1 VSPGF
6 DPDRTM
12 SYLSHHI
19 SDGLGVGIMAEI
31 ARVLVERD
39 EPITGSAV
47 FLFNGAE
54 GEYFPDQR
62 H

>member
-1 VSPGF
+1 
-6 DPDRTM
+6 M
-12 SYLSHHI
+12 SYLSHPT

-54 GEYFPDQR
+54 GEYFPGQR

>member
-1 VSPGF
+1 
-6 DPDRTM
+6 
-12 SYLSHHI
+12 
-19 SDGLGVGIMAEI
+19 MAEI

-54 GEYFPDQR
+54 GKSFLGQSCLYHGVKAYRFTLATM
-62 H
+62 